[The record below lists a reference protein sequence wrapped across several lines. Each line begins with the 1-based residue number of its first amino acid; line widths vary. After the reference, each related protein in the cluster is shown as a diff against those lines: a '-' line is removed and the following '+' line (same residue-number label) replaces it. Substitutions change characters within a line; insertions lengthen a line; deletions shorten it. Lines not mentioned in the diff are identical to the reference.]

1 MENEN
6 LEEDRKEIKELLN
19 IIKSEQTKIGNNIEK
34 YHKVNMK
41 KFDMLRTY
49 DEICDMTNQI
59 FERRISNIEEILKE
73 LIRSK

>member
-1 MENEN
+1 MENEK

-19 IIKSEQTKIGNNIEK
+19 TIKNEQTKIGNNIEK

-59 FERRISNIEEILKE
+59 FERRISNIEDILKE